1 MRERLEGFLEG
12 TVSDITL
19 HYRVGSSFT
28 GRTELFLEGDGRY
41 RLTSDVTEGRAE
53 RTYEGEGED
62 AAAVARAWA
71 GARVW
76 EFEPDGEKRMDDPPC
91 VLGVDGEQIVLRTHQ
106 AREHAGFQAAQAP
119 VIELIRRVSGGE
131 VRESGA

>member
-1 MRERLEGFLEG
+1 MREKLEALVPQ
-12 TVSDITL
+12 TTL

-28 GRTELFLEGDGRY
+28 GRTELFLRGDGGY
-41 RLTSDVTEGRAE
+41 RLVSDVTEGRVE

-62 AAAVARAWA
+62 AQAVARAWTL
-71 GARVW
+71 ARVW
-76 EFEPDGEKRMDDPPC
+76 EFVPDGEKRMDDPPC
-91 VLGVDGEQIVLRTHQ
+91 ILGVDGDEIVLRMHQ
-106 AREHAGFQAAQAP
+106 AREHEGFRAAQAP